1 MELSCLVPYTGF
13 LDILMLSLVVMEL
26 SCPVPYTGFLD
37 VSMSSASSFPE
48 PGMRRLYVYLMEP
61 LIHALFSAGLPG
73 LLFLLMQQ
81 AIATADTPITVHGY
95 EKPNPNPYSWMGSGL
110 PWTKLAVNWV

>member
-26 SCPVPYTGFLD
+26 SCPGFLD

-48 PGMRRLYVYLMEP
+48 PGMRRLYATIDSCPVFCWLAWCP
-61 LIHALFSAGLPG
+61 FSLDAAGNS
-73 LLFLLMQQ
+73 
-81 AIATADTPITVHGY
+81 HC
-95 EKPNPNPYSWMGSGL
+95 
-110 PWTKLAVNWV
+110 